1 MKGSRRR
8 GHNEGSVFQRADGR
22 WVASISLEDGK
33 RRDVYGRTRKEAA
46 EKLLRLQRDLRAG
59 LPLVRE
65 DQTVEQYLTSWIND
79 MRLHLRIR
87 SFARYDAAVRLHIVP
102 TLGKVKLAR
111 LTQQQLESLY
121 AAKLKEG
128 LSPSTVARVHAV
140 LHKALADAERLELVQ
155 RNVSSLV
162 RAPRAL
168 RRSMT
173 TFTPEQVQIFL
184 RAIKGDP
191 LEAFYVL
198 AITTGIRRGEA
209 LALHWKDVDLDNQ
222 RIHIR
227 YTLQDLKG
235 GVFEFSP
242 PKTDSSRRA
251 ITLSDMAVAA
261 LHRHRKAQRLRAAEL
276 ETAWQERDLV
286 FTTATGGPIRGNHIL
301 QRHFE
306 PLCKELGLP
315 RIRLHDLRHTAAS
328 LLLRNRIPAKVVQ
341 EMLGHT
347 TISMTLDIY
356 SHVLPDMQQQAA
368 ASLDQLLASPQDK
381 DEDDQAE

>member
-1 MKGSRRR
+1 MRGSRRR

-46 EKLLRLQRDLRAG
+46 EKLLRLQRDLHAG

-79 MRLHLRIR
+79 IRAHLRIR

-102 TLGKVKLAR
+102 TIGKVKLAR

-140 LHKALADAERLELVQ
+140 LHKALADAERLELIQ

-162 RAPRAL
+162 RAPRAV
-168 RRSMT
+168 RRHMS

-184 RAIKGDP
+184 RALKGDP

-209 LALHWKDVDLDNQ
+209 LALHWKDVDLDNR

-235 GVFEFSP
+235 GVFEFAP
-242 PKTDSSRRA
+242 PKTESSRRA
-251 ITLSDMAVAA
+251 ITMSDMAVVA
-261 LHRHRKAQRLRAAEL
+261 LRRHGKAQRRRAAEL
-276 ETAWQERDLV
+276 GAAWRESDRV
-286 FTTATGGPIRGNHIL
+286 FTTATGGPLRGNHIL

-306 PLCKELGLP
+306 PLCKDLGLP

-328 LLLRNRIPAKVVQ
+328 LLLRNRIPAKMVQ

-368 ASLDQLLASPQDK
+368 ASLDQLLASPP
-381 DEDDQAE
+381 DEDEDEETE

>member
-46 EKLLRLQRDLRAG
+46 DKLLRLQRDLRAG

-65 DQTVEQYLTSWIND
+65 DQTVEQYLTSWISD
-79 MRLHLRIR
+79 IRPHLRIR
-87 SFARYDAAVRLHIVP
+87 SYARYDAAVRLHIVP

-111 LTQQQLESLY
+111 LTQQQLEGLY

-140 LHKALADAERLELVQ
+140 LHKALSDAERLELVQ

-173 TFTPEQVQIFL
+173 TFTPEQVQVFL

-209 LALHWKDVDLDNQ
+209 LALHWKDVDLDHR

-251 ITLSDMAVAA
+251 ITLTDMAVVA
-261 LHRHRKAQRLRAAEL
+261 LRRHRKAQRRRPGEL
-276 ETAWQERDLV
+276 GTAWQERDLV

-368 ASLDQLLASPQDK
+368 ASLDQLLAPPQDA
-381 DEDDQAE
+381 DEDDQVE

>member
-46 EKLLRLQRDLRAG
+46 EKLVRLQRDLHAG
-59 LPLVRE
+59 LSLVRE
-65 DQTVEQYLTSWIND
+65 DQTVEQYLMTWMND
-79 MRLHLRIR
+79 IRAHLRIR
-87 SFARYDAAVRLHIVP
+87 SFARYDAAVRRHIVP
-102 TLGKVKLAR
+102 TLGKVKVAR

-121 AAKLKEG
+121 AAKLKVG

-140 LHKALADAERLELVQ
+140 LHKALSDAERLELVQ

-168 RRSMT
+168 RRIMT

-209 LALHWKDVDLDNQ
+209 LALHWKDVDLDNR

-251 ITLSDMAVAA
+251 ITLSDLAVAA
-261 LHRHRKAQRLRAAEL
+261 LRRHRKAQCQRATEL
-276 ETAWQERDLV
+276 GAAWQERDLV
-286 FTTATGGPIRGNHIL
+286 CTTATGGPIRGNHIL
-301 QRHFE
+301 QRHIE
-306 PLCKELGLP
+306 PVCKELGLP

-328 LLLRNRIPAKVVQ
+328 LLLRNRIPAKLVQ

-347 TISMTLDIY
+347 TIRMTLDIY
-356 SHVLPDMQQQAA
+356 SHVLLDMQQQAA
-368 ASLDQLLASPQDK
+368 ASLDQLLASSQ
-381 DEDDQAE
+381 DEDEEAE